1 MPLAS
6 VGPASDHGSIDLKEA
21 LGAARRNR
29 RDALELLRPSHHVLL
44 RRTSTLSSM
53 EASSSKDPV
62 PAEPS
67 EMQQPT
73 AASAGSTS
81 NSPPLVAVGSRLIC
95 WFAHH
100 TREIHEYR
108 GVVGLVD
115 DATGR
120 AFITFDGESEP
131 ALALSS
137 YPSCPY
143 NSIRAI
149 HGLVPKPGDSTV
161 VCVVA
166 RLN

>member
-6 VGPASDHGSIDLKEA
+6 VGPASAHGSIDLKEA
-21 LGAARRNR
+21 LAAARRNR

-73 AASAGSTS
+73 AASAGSTC

-120 AFITFDGESEP
+120 AFITFDGESEH
-131 ALALSS
+131 
-137 YPSCPY
+137 
-143 NSIRAI
+143 
-149 HGLVPKPGDSTV
+149 HGLWLDL
-161 VCVVA
+161 A
-166 RLN
+166 RDGERPHAHALKGVHRKTRTCLF